1 MESALKISKNALGS
15 LKVILSRI
23 AHVLI
28 GLLNSRKEVWP
39 GESEGLQSTNQ
50 ALIGCRI
57 R

>member
-1 MESALKISKNALGS
+1 MESALKISENALGS

-28 GLLNSRKEVWP
+28 GLLNSKKEVWP

-50 ALIGCRI
+50 ALLGCRI